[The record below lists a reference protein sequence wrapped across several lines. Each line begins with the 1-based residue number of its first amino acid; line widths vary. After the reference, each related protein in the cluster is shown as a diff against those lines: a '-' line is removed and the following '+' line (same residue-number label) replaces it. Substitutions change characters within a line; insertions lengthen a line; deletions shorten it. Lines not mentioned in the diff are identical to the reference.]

1 MEWQTPK
8 TNWTTGDIPVADDF
22 NRIEGNIQE
31 LQNTK
36 AVQAELDAHVAD
48 NTAHGVNTRM
58 PIAGGTFTGAVT
70 AQSNTAYTTR
80 QIRNIV
86 LSTSNPSGGS
96 NGDIWI
102 KYT

>member
-8 TNWTTGDIPVADDF
+8 TNWATGDIPVADDF

-36 AVQAELDAHVAD
+36 
-48 NTAHGVNTRM
+48 M

-86 LSTSNPSGGS
+86 LSTSDPSGGS

-102 KYT
+102 KYI

>member
-1 MEWQTPK
+1 MAWQTPK
-8 TNWTTGDIPVADDF
+8 TNWTSGDIPVANDF

-36 AVQAELDAHVAD
+36 
-48 NTAHGVNTRM
+48 M

-86 LSTSNPSGGS
+86 LSTSDPSGGE

-102 KYT
+102 KYI